1 MPRTPDN
8 SKNKK
13 ETTTKEAKQ
22 TKSSS
27 LAFVE
32 VAEIRDNVLVL
43 KDGQYRAVLAVSS
56 ANFAL
61 KSNEEQQL
69 IINTFQGV
77 LNSLDFPMQ
86 ILVQSRRLN
95 LDPYI
100 EKLRQLE
107 DQQTNDLLRV
117 KMQEYIEYIKELL
130 HEVNIMKKD
139 FYIILGY
146 EPANFKTGLFSGFA
160 RALNPTRI
168 IKQKNEDFLRNR
180 KFLMGRTDQI
190 ASRFGSLD
198 LKVDMLSTEQLIAL
212 MYNSYNP
219 DTLDSVRIRDVGKL
233 DVFG

>member
-1 MPRTPDN
+1 MPQTQQ
-8 SKNKK
+8 KFQEK
-13 ETTTKEAKQ
+13 EVTAKEAKQ

-27 LAFVE
+27 IAFVE
-32 VAEIRDNVLVL
+32 VAEIRDNILVL
-43 KDGQYRAVLAVSS
+43 KDGQYRGVLAVSS

-61 KSNEEQQL
+61 KSSEEQQ
-69 IINTFQGV
+69 IIVNTFQGV
-77 LNSLDFPMQ
+77 LNSLEFPIQ

-139 FYIILGY
+139 FYIIVGY
-146 EPANFKTGLFSGFA
+146 EPATFKTGFFSGLTK
-160 RALNPTRI
+160 ALNPTKI

-180 KFLMGRTDQI
+180 KFLMGRVDQL
-190 ASRFGSLD
+190 ASRFGNLD
-198 LKVDMLSTEQLIAL
+198 LKVDLLSTEQLIAL